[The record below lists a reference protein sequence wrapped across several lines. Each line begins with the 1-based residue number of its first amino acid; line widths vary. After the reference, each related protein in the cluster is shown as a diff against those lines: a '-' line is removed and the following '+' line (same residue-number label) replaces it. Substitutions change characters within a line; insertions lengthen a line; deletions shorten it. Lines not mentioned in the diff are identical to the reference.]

1 VILIGSS
8 TGVIHVKTLTITS
21 NHMEVDHEHHIVPRA
36 YTPAVLKNEEEE
48 EDEVEALQES
58 LQI

>member
-1 VILIGSS
+1 
-8 TGVIHVKTLTITS
+8 
-21 NHMEVDHEHHIVPRA
+21 MEVDHEHNIVPRA

-58 LQI
+58 LQIWKYESFIKV